1 MTAQLTL
8 GPLLHHWPRE
18 QWRDFYFRIADEAPV
33 DVVYIGE
40 VVCPKRWARQAPY
53 WTRVVDRLERAGKDV
68 VVSTPALVA
77 EPRDIELVRECV
89 ATGRTVE
96 INDVAAFEAVE
107 GQAHVVGP
115 HVNVYNEQALHLMG
129 EQGAIRVALPV
140 ELPARSLTALSA
152 ARGPELEVQVFGR
165 WPLAISARCY
175 HARAYGLTKAT
186 CQYACDRDPDGLRVD
201 TIEGAAFLTVNG
213 VQTQSNAYACLL
225 DEIVD
230 MTAQGIGAFRLQPQ
244 CADMVRIAQ
253 LYRDVIDGGFAP
265 QAALAELGKLV
276 GRAMLAN
283 GYYHGAAGA
292 DWIASDT

>member
-1 MTAQLTL
+1 MTAKLTL
-8 GPLLHHWPRE
+8 GPLLYHWPGE

-33 DVVYIGE
+33 DIVYIGE
-40 VVCPKRWARQAPY
+40 VVCPKRWVRQAPH
-53 WTRVVDRLERAGKDV
+53 WTQVVDRLERAGKDV

-77 EPRDIELVRECV
+77 EPRDMELVREFV
-89 ATGRTVE
+89 ATGRCLE

-115 HVNVYNEQALHLMG
+115 HVNVYNERALRLMA
-129 EQGAIRVALPV
+129 EQGAVRVALPV
-140 ELPARSLTALSA
+140 ELPAPSLAFLA
-152 ARGPELEVQVFGR
+152 GADGPEIEVQVFGR

-201 TIEGAAFLTVNG
+201 TIDGAAFLSVNG
-213 VQTQSNAYACLL
+213 VQTQSHAYACLL
-225 DEIVD
+225 DEVAD
-230 MTAQGIGAFRLQPQ
+230 MRAQGIGAFRLQPQ

-253 LYRDVIDGGFAP
+253 LYRDLVDCRVAP
-265 QAALAELGKLV
+265 QVALSELGELV
-276 GRAMLAN
+276 GQDLLAN

-292 DWIASDT
+292 EWMASDP